1 MTHGDLVRLAAHL
14 GTGSHSHDSR
24 QQLLNAIASH
34 VSEGDLAFVERVCKA
49 DQSDKKTGAETLLMD
64 PVFEAAYEEM
74 PEEDKFEFPELR
86 QEVRRGRVRR
96 HIADRR
102 EQAVR
107 RAAAV
112 EGRRP
117 LNPRNVRPR
126 RRANSAQ
133 GVVPVPD
140 GGLVPQPLPQQG
152 EQGVVQLP
160 GPLAPGGPLPDG
172 GLVPQP
178 LQQLDPPHPA
188 PQIAVLPLQAPADLG
203 PAVPA
208 PVLVPVAAGAAGA
221 RVPRGEL
228 WGRGRF
234 VLARA
239 YRHGQLQSV
248 TVTCLLHTHADRCNN
263 NLSLGV
269 EFSEADCLARIKE
282 WCVRGFAIP
291 DGIGARD
298 VHMAS
303 NPRRYVG
310 AHRSHAE
317 LDMLANA

>member
-1 MTHGDLVRLAAHL
+1 
-14 GTGSHSHDSR
+14 
-24 QQLLNAIASH
+24 
-34 VSEGDLAFVERVCKA
+34 
-49 DQSDKKTGAETLLMD
+49 
-64 PVFEAAYEEM
+64 
-74 PEEDKFEFPELR
+74 
-86 QEVRRGRVRR
+86 VRR

-133 GVVPVPD
+133 DVVPV
-140 GGLVPQPLPQQG
+140 LA
-152 EQGVVQLP
+152 
-160 GPLAPGGPLPDG
+160 PLAPVGP
-172 GLVPQP
+172 LVPQP
-178 LQQLDPPHPA
+178 LQQLEPPHAA
-188 PQIAVLPLQAPADLG
+188 PQVAVLPLQVPADLA
-203 PAVPA
+203 AVPV

-221 RVPRGEL
+221 RVPRGEP

-234 VLARA
+234 VLAKA
-239 YRHGQLQSV
+239 YRWGQLQSV
-248 TVTCLLHTHADRCNN
+248 TVTCLLHAQGERCNN
-263 NLSLGV
+263 NLNLGV
-269 EFSEADCLARIKE
+269 ELTEADCLSRIKE

-291 DGIGARD
+291 DGIGARH

-310 AHRSHAE
+310 AQIRSHAE
-317 LDMLANA
+317 LEMLANA